1 MLFSLSLSVCLAING
16 ADELKTWFLA
26 EGLIAPLLKL
36 AKSDEVTTR
45 KKSIKIIAQLVLNGT
60 VELPA
65 LSQSNVGVGV
75 AHLGFHAAKN
85 TDEVANSLFQEAD
98 LLLDLLKSEDPEIQ
112 LHTTMI
118 IGNIARSGS

>member
-1 MLFSLSLSVCLAING
+1 M

-60 VELPA
+60 VEPA
-65 LSQSNVGVGV
+65 LRQSMSVLVCSS
-75 AHLGFHAAKN
+75 LLSRLQ